1 MSETSR
7 LDQDPKEST
16 ESKIVL
22 YFFRHGK
29 KEAQKEGQKE
39 EDILLTEKGRKQAV
53 EKGQQLTPHPE
64 VSVAF
69 GSERVRSQE
78 TAVRIMLSG
87 LENINSDTPLEEIQS
102 MIDKELKYGKK
113 VGEDTRLGFI
123 EEEGSEILATSD
135 AWHEKQ
141 KRLRYLVDLS
151 DSLVVKNKDLKSTCY
166 TRHAANIALLVKK
179 YIIVGNNFSRLTQE
193 NPSKYQ
199 TFNNT
204 LERYLGTHNGIGESF
219 ILKIVEKQQGAAARE
234 ELLQAIGEGGFGDT
248 EGFALEIVNQGEIQ
262 QLVVKL
268 HTKNKDWSIFID
280 PRVLD
285 EIIEE
290 RKRFDQEIENK

>member
-1 MSETSR
+1 MSEVSR
-7 LDQDPKEST
+7 RDSDPKEST
-16 ESKIVL
+16 ESKVVL

-39 EDILLTEKGRKQAV
+39 EDVLLTEKGRKQAV

-78 TAVRIMLSG
+78 TATRIMLSG
-87 LENINSDTPLEEIQS
+87 LENINSDTPLEEIQL
-102 MIDKELKYGKK
+102 MIDKELEYGKK
-113 VGEDTRLGFI
+113 TGKDSRLGFV

-166 TRHAANIALLVKK
+166 TRHAANIASLVKK
-179 YIIVGNNFSRLTQE
+179 YLIIGNNFNRIT
-193 NPSKYQ
+193 NADPSKYEA
-199 TFNNT
+199 FNNT
-204 LERYLGTHNGIGESF
+204 LERYIGTHNGIGESF

-248 EGFALEIVNQGEIQ
+248 EGFTLEIVDQGQIQ
-262 QLVVKL
+262 QLAIKL
-268 HTKNKDWSIFID
+268 HTKEKDWSISVGSKI
-280 PRVLD
+280 LD
-285 EIIEE
+285 DIIEE
-290 RKRFDQEIENK
+290 RKQFDKQIE